1 MLQLNRTTSSDP
13 DFQLLIVALDGELS
27 ILYGAEQEFFQ
38 GHNKIGPS
46 AKVIVAY
53 HQNQPVACGCFRPVD
68 STCVEIKRMFT
79 KPAMRNQ
86 GFAKKVLNALE
97 VWASEESFV
106 RIILETGVR
115 QPEAVAA
122 YTKSGYKMITSYGTY
137 VNNASSICMEK
148 FL

>member
-13 DFQLLIVALDGELS
+13 DFQRLVAALDRELS
-27 ILYGAEQEFFQ
+27 TLYGAEQKFFD
-38 GHNKIGPS
+38 GHNKIDVS
-46 AKVIVAY
+46 AKVIVAC

-68 STCVEIKRMFT
+68 STCVEVKRMFT
-79 KPAMRNQ
+79 TPEMRNQ

-97 VWASEESFV
+97 AWAAEEGFTRV
-106 RIILETGVR
+106 ILETGNK

-122 YTKSGYKMITSYGTY
+122 YTKSGYKVIANYGPY